1 MCGVRSLS
9 VGYVY
14 FLCVESSPSI
24 EKFASGHKAVP
35 SIFADVDEDGEALDE
50 KEMFQRFKK

>member
-1 MCGVRSLS
+1 
-9 VGYVY
+9 
-14 FLCVESSPSI
+14 VESSPSI